1 MPPLIEIVHS
11 TLAHCAAAPQAL
23 GLVALPGG
31 TLAPASAARC
41 YVTTMARSWGLPPD
55 AVDALELITGELAAN
70 ALEHSASRSITV
82 VLSRTG
88 RTAIVGVINEG
99 RGRATVAGAPSPDQE
114 DGRGLLIVDALAS
127 RWGQRRACGGLLV
140 WAEVDTGPAS
150 LLVMT
155 PLDSDRY
162 GEGAGPESRPWE
174 ES

>member
-1 MPPLIEIVHS
+1 M
-11 TLAHCAAAPQAL
+11 
-23 GLVALPGG
+23 
-31 TLAPASAARC
+31 
-41 YVTTMARSWGLPPD
+41 PPD

-82 VLSRTG
+82 VLSRTA
-88 RTAIVGVINEG
+88 RTVVVGVIDEG
-99 RGRATVAGAPSPDQE
+99 RGSATAAGTPPPDQE
-114 DGRGLLIVDALAS
+114 DGRGLLIVGALAS
-127 RWGQRRACGGLLV
+127 RWGQRRACGGLMV

-162 GEGAGPESRPWE
+162 REGAGPESRPWE